1 MWAVTALLAGA
12 FLALATPPSLAVT
25 GPVGRAIGGALR
37 VAFGSGA
44 AFVPLMPLFWSVA
57 LFGHFERTRSRRVTV
72 LLGGLTLAVPFTL
85 GVIYQYSDPLVRG
98 ALEAGRP
105 YDPPAWVGILGGL
118 FAFYLRVFGPVGEGL
133 IALGAFSAL
142 TISTVGWNPL
152 AALRKKELTA
162 DGRQP
167 TTEPDTAESSIAP
180 AGPDTLGALA
190 MPAEPTESEP
200 SAVSRQPAA
209 RPKREP
215 RPKPKPSIAKVIGSI
230 VPKFGAGS
238 AEAEEL
244 PPIELLDEAA
254 EEAASFEAELDRL
267 QKLLIDTLRMFKVEA
282 KAGGRTTG
290 PVVTQYEIIPE
301 AGVKVGRIS
310 ALADDLALAI
320 KAPSIRIVAPIPG
333 RGAVGIEVPNPTRR
347 SVGLRGLI
355 ESEAFNQAGMD
366 LPIALGE
373 DLEGRA
379 IVSDLAKMPHL
390 LIAGATGSGK
400 SVCIN
405 TIITSLVYRLHKDHL
420 RMLMI
425 DPKMVE
431 LAMYKDLPHLR
442 HAVVTDNRDAAKVF
456 KWAVWEMQDRYEL
469 LHANGARNIND
480 FNRKFE
486 AAQQAEQPLKDAKGE
501 PYTGGRLPYVV
512 LFVDELAD
520 LMMTVQSEIETPLA
534 QLAQKAR
541 AIGIHVVLA
550 TQRPSVNVI
559 TGLIKANFPSRIAFR
574 VAAKVDSR
582 TILDQNGAEALLG
595 YGDMLFLPAGKQDPI
610 RVQGAF
616 ISTEET
622 EKLMNWFVQQREA
635 RIAAQRDIELAGDLE
650 PDIIEIANRRAAEEE
665 GVSGEEGEGG
675 TAPEDRDKL
684 FRQAAEIC
692 IQAEGGSTSLLQ
704 RRLKIGYGRA
714 ARLIDQL
721 EEAGVLGPSDG
732 PRGRDVLMGLDEL
745 ERFDA

>member
-1 MWAVTALLAGA
+1 MGA
-12 FLALATPPSLAVT
+12 FLALATPPGLSVT
-25 GPVGRAIGGALR
+25 GPVGRVVGAALR
-37 VAFGSGA
+37 ALFGAGA
-44 AFVPLMPLFWSVA
+44 AFVPAIPLYWAVA
-57 LFGHFERTRSRRVTV
+57 LFGHFERTTSRRATI
-72 LLGGLTLAVPFTL
+72 LFSGLALAVPFSL
-85 GVIYQYSDPLVRG
+85 GVIYQYSDPVVR
-98 ALEAGRP
+98 AAIEAGSP
-105 YDPPAWVGILGGL
+105 YDPPAWVGIMGGM
-118 FAFYLRVFGPVGEGL
+118 FAYYLRGFGPVGEGL
-133 IALGAFSAL
+133 IALGAFSGL
-142 TISTVGWNPL
+142 TISTVGWNPF
-152 AALRKKELTA
+152 AALRKKDAQDAPPPLAAITDE
-162 DGRQP
+162 Q
-167 TTEPDTAESSIAP
+167 TAESPAP
-180 AGPDTLGALA
+180 PPEPLPLPDLEDEPILPLGP
-190 MPAEPTESEP
+190 P
-200 SAVSRQPAA
+200 
-209 RPKREP
+209 
-215 RPKPKPSIAKVIGSI
+215 PKPRKKEPKKSMAKVIGSI
-230 VPKFGAGS
+230 VPKFMGAGS
-238 AEAEEL
+238 VQDEAL

-254 EEAASFEAELDRL
+254 EELASFEQELDRL

-282 KAGGRTTG
+282 RPGGRTTG

-347 SVGLRGLI
+347 SVGLRNLI
-355 ESEAFNQAGMD
+355 ESEAFNQTGLE

-373 DLEGRA
+373 DLEGHA
-379 IVSDLAKMPHL
+379 IVADLTKMPHL

-469 LHANGARNIND
+469 LHANGARNLID
-480 FNRKFE
+480 FNRKWE
-486 AAQQAEQPLKDAKGE
+486 AAEKALVPLKDPKGE

-595 YGDMLFLPAGKQDPI
+595 YGDMLFLPAGKNDPV

-622 EKLMNWFVQQREA
+622 EKLMAWFEERRLA
-635 RIAAQRDIELAGDLE
+635 RIAAQQEQMDINELE
-650 PDIIEIANRRAAEEE
+650 PDIIQIANQRSAEEE
-665 GVSGEEGEGG
+665 GGGENGEGG
-675 TAPEDRDKL
+675 TAPADRDKL
-684 FRQAAEIC
+684 FRQAAELC
-692 IQAEGGSTSLLQ
+692 VQAQGGSTSLLQ

-721 EEAGVLGPSDG
+721 EEAGILGPSDG
-732 PRGRDVLMGLDEL
+732 PRGRDVLVGLDEL
-745 ERFDA
+745 DRIEGE

>member
-1 MWAVTALLAGA
+1 FWA
-12 FLALATPPSLAVT
+12 
-25 GPVGRAIGGALR
+25 I
-37 VAFGSGA
+37 
-44 AFVPLMPLFWSVA
+44 A
-57 LFGHFERTRSRRVTV
+57 LFGHFERVTSRRATI
-72 LLGGLTLAVPFTL
+72 LLAGLALAVPFSL
-85 GVIYQYSDPLVRG
+85 GVIYQYSDSVVRAG
-98 ALEAGRP
+98 IEAGNP
-105 YDPPAWVGILGGL
+105 YDPPAWVGIIGGM
-118 FAFYLRVFGPVGEGL
+118 FAYYLRGFGPVGEGL
-133 IALGAFSAL
+133 IGLGAFSAL
-142 TISTVGWNPL
+142 TISTVGWNPFS
-152 AALRKKELTA
+152 ALRKR
-162 DGRQP
+162 DGQDAP
-167 TTEPDTAESSIAP
+167 VAALDESITP
-180 AGPDTLGALA
+180 AGPETLGALA
-190 MPAEPTESEP
+190 APPDLLEEETVRP
-200 SAVSRQPAA
+200 SASPPV
-209 RPKREP
+209 RPKKREP
-215 RPKPKPSIAKVIGSI
+215 KPSMAKIIGSI
-230 VPKFGAGS
+230 VPRFGGAKSGE
-238 AEAEEL
+238 AEAL

-282 KAGGRTTG
+282 RPGGRTTG

-355 ESEAFNQAGMD
+355 ESAAFNQPGME
-366 LPIALGE
+366 LPVALGE
-373 DLEGRA
+373 DLEGQA
-379 IVSDLAKMPHL
+379 IVADLTKMPHL
-390 LIAGATGSGK
+390 LIAGSTGSGK

-405 TIITSLVYRLHKDHL
+405 AIITSLVYRLHKDHL

-442 HAVVTDNRDAAKVF
+442 HAVVTDNRDAAKTF

-469 LHANGARNIND
+469 LHANGARNLID
-480 FNRKFE
+480 FNRKWE
-486 AAQQAEQPLKDAKGE
+486 AAEKSQVPLKDPKGE

-520 LMMTVQSEIETPLA
+520 LMMTVASEIETPLA

-595 YGDMLFLPAGKQDPI
+595 YGDMLFLPAGKQDPV

-622 EKLMNWFVQQREA
+622 EKLMAWFEEQRLARIEAQRE
-635 RIAAQRDIELAGDLE
+635 IEAAADLE
-650 PDIIEIANRRAAEEE
+650 PDIIQIANQRAAQEE
-665 GVSGEEGEGG
+665 GYGDEVEGG
-675 TAPEDRDKL
+675 TAPQDRDKL
-684 FRQAAEIC
+684 FRQAAELC
-692 IQAEGGSTSLLQ
+692 VQAQGGSTSLLQ

-721 EEAGVLGPSDG
+721 EEAGILGPSDG
-732 PRGRDVLMGLDEL
+732 PRGRDVLVGLDEL
-745 ERFDA
+745 DRIEGE

>member
-1 MWAVTALLAGA
+1 MVALLAGV
-12 FLALATPPSLAVT
+12 FLALASLPAPVEVT
-25 GPVGRAIGGALR
+25 GAVGSLIGGGLR
-37 VAFGSGA
+37 EFFGVGA
-44 AFVPLMPLFWSVA
+44 AAVPAVPLAWSIA
-57 LFGHFERTRSRRVTV
+57 LFGHFERPFGRRITV
-72 LLGGLTLAVPFTL
+72 LLAGLAVAVPFALGVIWQFTDPAALTLLDSGRQVPEYPAWVGLLGGLLA
-85 GVIYQYSDPLVRG
+85 Y
-98 ALEAGRP
+98 
-105 YDPPAWVGILGGL
+105 
-118 FAFYLRVFGPVGEGL
+118 YLRVLGPVGEGL
-133 IALGAFSAL
+133 LALGGFSAL

-152 AALRKKELTA
+152 GGLRKREEAATEAAPDAEPGMEPPPLHEGVIA
-162 DGRQP
+162 PR
-167 TTEPDTAESSIAP
+167 EPDEALPKERKKKQTHRRTDAQTHKAAAP
-180 AGPDTLGALA
+180 
-190 MPAEPTESEP
+190 E
-200 SAVSRQPAA
+200 
-209 RPKREP
+209 
-215 RPKPKPSIAKVIGSI
+215 
-230 VPKFGAGS
+230 VPQLKLPLTDK
-238 AEAEEL
+238 EAL
-244 PPIELLDEAA
+244 PPIELLDEAV
-254 EEAASFEAELDRL
+254 EEAASFEAELDQL
-267 QKLLIDTLRMFKVEA
+267 QQVLVDTLRQFKVEA
-282 KAGGRTTG
+282 RPSGRTTG
-290 PVVTQYEIIPE
+290 PVVTQYELIPA
-301 AGVKVGRIS
+301 AGVKVQRIA

-333 RGAVGIEVPNPTRR
+333 KGAVGIEVPNPTRR
-347 SVGLRGLI
+347 NVGVRRLLESKQFHHPGL
-355 ESEAFNQAGMD
+355 E

-373 DLEGRA
+373 DLEGNPVVA
-379 IVSDLAKMPHL
+379 DLARMPHL

-405 TIITSLVYRLHKDHL
+405 TIITSLVYRLTTERL
-420 RMLMI
+420 RVLMI

-469 LHANGARNIND
+469 LHANAARNLAD
-480 FNRKFE
+480 FNRKLE
-486 AAQQAEQPLKDAKGE
+486 SGQELKTPKGE
-501 PYTGGRLPYVV
+501 VYDAGILPHIVV
-512 LFVDELAD
+512 FVDELAD
-520 LMMTVQSEIETPLA
+520 LMMTVQGEIETPLA

-595 YGDMLFLPAGKQDPI
+595 YGDMLFLPPGSNDPL
-610 RVQGAF
+610 RLQGAY

-622 EKLMNWFVQQREA
+622 EKLMQWFVEQRQA
-635 RIAAQRDIELAGDLE
+635 RIAAEAQAAAVPE
-650 PDIIEIANRRAAEEE
+650 PDIIAEVNARTAHEE
-665 GVSGEEGEGG
+665 GGGDEEGG

-692 IQAEGGSTSLLQ
+692 IQAQGGSTSLLQ

-732 PRGRDVLMGLDEL
+732 PRGRDVLVGFEELDRIAGEQ
-745 ERFDA
+745 

>member
-1 MWAVTALLAGA
+1 VWAVAALLAGA
-12 FLALATPPSLAVT
+12 FLALATLPAPVSLVT
-25 GPVGRAIGGALR
+25 GGFGVAIGDNLR
-37 VAFGSGA
+37 AWLGVGA
-44 AFVPLMPLFWSVA
+44 AAVPLGLLYWSVA
-57 LFGHFERTRSRRVTV
+57 LFGHFDRALAKRITILLAGLAVTV
-72 LLGGLTLAVPFTL
+72 PFAA
-85 GVIYQYSDPLVRG
+85 GVIYQL
-98 ALEAGRP
+98 AGIDLRHAM
-105 YDPPAWVGILGGL
+105 DEGRAAGIGLLGGVL
-118 FAFYLRVFGPVGEGL
+118 ADALRRPLGLGGESIL
-133 IALGAFSAL
+133 ALGAFSVL
-142 TISTVGWNPL
+142 TIVTVGWSPL
-152 AALRKKELTA
+152 GRLRKREQL
-162 DGRQP
+162 D
-167 TTEPDTAESSIAP
+167 EPA
-180 AGPDTLGALA
+180 
-190 MPAEPTESEP
+190 AEPASAPPVVVYEP
-200 SAVSRQPAA
+200 EYEPVEDVVVRPVGRPTL
-209 RPKREP
+209 RPKKEKEP
-215 RPKPKPSIAKVIGSI
+215 KSSMAKVIGSI
-230 VPKFGAGS
+230 VPSFGAKD
-238 AEAEEL
+238 APAQEL
-244 PPIELLDEAA
+244 PPLTLLDEAA
-254 EEAASFEAELDRL
+254 EEAASFEAELDRI
-267 QKLLIDTLRMFKVEA
+267 QKVLIETLRQFRVEA
-282 KAGGRTTG
+282 RPGGRTTG

-347 SVGLRGLI
+347 SVGLRRLL
-355 ESEAFNQAGMD
+355 ESQAFHQLGME

-379 IVSDLAKMPHL
+379 IVADLTKMPHL
-390 LIAGATGSGK
+390 LIAGSTGSGK

-405 TIITSLVYRLHKDHL
+405 AIITSLVYRLHKDHL

-469 LHANGARNIND
+469 LHANGARNVVD
-480 FNRKFE
+480 FNRKWDAAE
-486 AAQQAEQPLKDAKGE
+486 ASEQPLKDAKGE
-501 PYTGGRLPYVV
+501 PYTAGRLPYVV

-595 YGDMLFLPAGKQDPI
+595 FGDMLFLEQGKTDPI
-610 RVQGAF
+610 RVQGAY

-622 EKLMNWFVQQREA
+622 EKLMAWYEERRMA
-635 RIAAQRDIELAGDLE
+635 RIAAQREAELAADLE
-650 PDIIEIANRRAAEEE
+650 PDIIEIANRRSAQEE
-665 GVSGEEGEGG
+665 GGGRDGEGG
-675 TAPEDRDKL
+675 TAPQDRDKL

-692 IQAEGGSTSLLQ
+692 VQAQGGSTSLLQ

-732 PRGRDVLMGLDEL
+732 PRGRDVLRGLDEL
-745 ERFDA
+745 DNIDGD